1 MSRPGQFS
9 SAAEYTAV
17 MQKNVWICNMCTCP
31 HTFEHACLWMHDAEP
46 NLWDQSGARWGQK
59 YVDTIFFKPFLLL
72 KYSLPNRDI
81 AQTQEARSS
90 IPAPPQYLK
99 RCVTQLVVSFLCSLN
114 IAAFSCFFV
123 PYCLPTFLLSASSV
137 SSQEHCRLGGTH
149 CGYLWPPKIGTA
161 VL

>member
-1 MSRPGQFS
+1 MLVDARCRTKPLRPIWSEMRSKVCGHYF
-9 SAAEYTAV
+9 
-17 MQKNVWICNMCTCP
+17 
-31 HTFEHACLWMHDAEP
+31 L
-46 NLWDQSGARWGQK
+46 
-59 YVDTIFFKPFLLL
+59 KPFLLL
-72 KYSLPNRDI
+72 KYSLPNCDI

-90 IPAPPQYLK
+90 IPTPPQYLK